1 MWCVMQKEFDAGGQ
15 RVVPGQLVNTAGWRN
30 VDPLI
35 EGKYMRRAT
44 RQEIS
49 EAEEVED
56 VRPNRP
62 RAKVKVKLKK
72 RKSS

>member
-1 MWCVMQKEFDAGGQ
+1 MWCIMQKSFQAGSET
-15 RVVPGQLVNTAGWRN
+15 VHPGQLVNTIGWKN

-35 EGKYMRRAT
+35 DGKYMRRAT
-44 RQEIS
+44 KQEIA

-56 VRPNRP
+56 IRPNRP